1 MKNFT
6 TITPRNFGS
15 EELED
20 FEQAIPLLSEEEEKQ
35 MTESEIPDEL
45 PILPLKNTVLFPG
58 VVIPITVGRD
68 RSLSLVKE
76 AYENDKTI
84 GIVSQKKKDQEDPSP
99 DELYEVGTVAQIL
112 KLIKMPDGSKSIVI
126 QGKSVFQIEKFT
138 QKDPFFRAKVKPYE
152 YEQDKSG
159 VELDAALRS
168 IKETA
173 SQIVDQSPNIP
184 SEAGTAI
191 NNISSPNFLLNFIS
205 SNLNINLEE
214 KQQLLEMK
222 VFSEKME
229 KIMEYLRKELQVLNL
244 SEEIQSKVKS
254 DIDQQQRDFYLRQQL
269 KAIQEELGE
278 GSEQEE
284 VNKLKEKAKEKDD
297 NLPEHVK
304 PVLEKELQRLERTP
318 TNAPNYGII
327 HNYVEWLLDLP
338 WNHYSEDKLDLKN
351 ARKILDED
359 HYGLEKVKKRIIE
372 YLAVLKLKKDMK
384 APILCFYGPPGVG
397 KTSLGRSIA
406 RAMNREFNRFSLGG
420 LRDEA
425 EIRGHRRT
433 YIGALPGRIIQ
444 SIKKA
449 GTSNPLLMLD
459 EIDKVGADFR
469 GDPTSALLEVL
480 DPEQNHTF
488 YDNYLELEYDLSKVL
503 FIATAN
509 NLDTI
514 PPALRDRM
522 ELINLSGYTLEEK
535 TEIAKKYLVPKVVE
549 ENGLQKNQFRI
560 SEKAIVKTIDEHTR
574 ESGVRNLERELATIA
589 RGVATKIATE
599 EIESESIGIDDVQE
613 YLGKQKYFS
622 EVAERTTVP
631 GVATGL
637 AWTPYGGDILFVE
650 ASVSKGSGKVNITG
664 QLGNVM
670 KESAMLAMAYLK
682 SRSEEYDIPYS
693 AFSEWDLHI
702 HVPAGAIPKDG
713 PSAGLA
719 LLAAVASIYTQR
731 RVKSTVAM
739 TGEITLRGS
748 VLPVGGIKEKVL
760 AAKRAGIKQVILP
773 GKNKKD
779 VAEIEPDVIEG
790 LDFSYIERMEPLLN
804 KVLDDKPVQI
814 PNEKFKSRK
823 DSSPSNGKVEE
834 AVSDQKEKVN

>member
-191 NNISSPNFLLNFIS
+191 NNISRPNFLLNFIS

-804 KVLDDKPVQI
+804 KVLDDKPVQS